1 MRLLTFL
8 SDFGLDSPY
17 PAAMKAVA
25 AGICTARFVDVS
37 HAVPPHAVRT
47 GAYLLWS
54 VAPACP
60 AGTVHCAVVDP
71 GVGTAR
77 AALAVASAG
86 HIFVG
91 PDNGLLLPAAK
102 RLGTPHVYRLT
113 NPAYRREPVSPT
125 FHGRDVFAPA
135 AAHLAA
141 GVALDDLGARTSGY
155 IDLSLERAEW
165 DGSTVRGEV
174 LWIDPFGNILTTI
187 PGEAL
192 ARFPPGAPLT
202 VDVRG
207 RGMRATAGNTFG
219 DVPPGAA
226 VVLTGSDGLVEIAL
240 NRARAAGKLGA
251 TPGDAVTLRSAD
263 ISSHEDTADG
273 GAVIL

>member
-1 MRLLTFL
+1 VTRLLTFL

-25 AGICTARFVDVS
+25 AGICDARFVDIS
-37 HAVPPHAVRT
+37 HAVPAHAVRT

-60 AGTVHCAVVDP
+60 AGTVHCAVIDP

-77 AALAVASAG
+77 APLAVASAG

-102 RLGTPHVYRLT
+102 RLGAPDVYRLT
-113 NPAYRREPVSPT
+113 NPVYRREPVSPT

-141 GVALDDLGARTSGY
+141 GVALDDLGVRASGY
-155 IDLSLERAEW
+155 VDLTLERAEW
-165 DGSTVRGEV
+165 DGTMVRGEV

-192 ARFPPGAPLT
+192 ARFPAGAPLT
-202 VDVRG
+202 VGVRG
-207 RGMRATAGNTFG
+207 GGVRATAGYTFG

-240 NRARAAGKLGA
+240 NRARAAGRLGA
-251 TPGDAVTLRSAD
+251 APGDAVTLRSVE
-263 ISSHEDTADG
+263 IGS
-273 GAVIL
+273 